1 MLIADL
7 SQLWLL
13 LDENGKKN
21 NILRIIQQ
29 SLTKEKTH
37 HGEICFGRTPIKT
50 FVDAKPIWKSKADL
64 LNVGVDGQSMGV

>member
-29 SLTKEKTH
+29 SLFKHRIE
-37 HGEICFGRTPIKT
+37 EISIVDSKYYIAQNGKKGPNYRTYLR
-50 FVDAKPIWKSKADL
+50 AES
-64 LNVGVDGQSMGV
+64 